1 MEAAIQARFRSPA
14 DESGS
19 VTVMAA
25 LAIVVLL
32 GAVGIGIDIGR
43 MALVKSEL
51 QKAADSGALAGA
63 RGLNMGPPFPNWTKG
78 KILATDA
85 SKKNQVDGHLV
96 TDTHVDVG
104 YWDLS
109 WKGNTTVA
117 LKSTGIVPTATD
129 VPAVR
134 VNLRRDAGQNG
145 GRLAMLFA
153 SALGFDP
160 ASVRGQTTAIILPM
174 PVNCIEAGMGFP
186 LATPETFVKTLWG
199 LDPPQ
204 TFRIGSSYHDP
215 TGGQWT
221 SFLTD
226 ANDVPTIRSLID
238 SGNPG
243 PLKVGDE
250 IYITPGTKST
260 LYNEAATR
268 IGDTVVL
275 PVVADD
281 FLTKEHTPILGFVP
295 FKITAAQGGD
305 GKFIEGHFVNDYN
318 VPGGIGAA
326 GTTNYGAKAG
336 NPKVIQ

>member
-1 MEAAIQARFRSPA
+1 MRARLRGLA

-19 VTVMAA
+19 LTVIAA
-25 LAIVVLL
+25 LAMVVLL
-32 GAVGIGIDIGR
+32 GAVALAIDIGR
-43 MALVKSEL
+43 LAVVKSEL

-63 RGLNMGPPFPNWTKG
+63 RALNMGPPFPNWTKG
-78 KILATDA
+78 QNQAIDAAT
-85 SKKNQVDGHLV
+85 KNMVAGQLIVDY
-96 TDTHVDVG
+96 HVQVG

-109 WKGNTTVA
+109 WQGNTTA
-117 LKSTGIVPTATD
+117 DLKSTGIVPGATD

-134 VNLRRDAGQNG
+134 VTIRRDTGENG
-145 GRLAMLFA
+145 GRLTMLFA

-160 ASVRGQTTAIILPM
+160 ASVGGRTTALIIPM
-174 PVNCIEAGMGFP
+174 PVNCIDAGMGFP
-186 LATPETFVKTLWG
+186 MATPETFVKTLWG

-226 ANDVPTIRSLID
+226 ANDVPTIRALID
-238 SGNPG
+238 TGNPG
-243 PLKVGDE
+243 PLKVGDQ
-250 IYITPGTKST
+250 IYITPGTKTT

-268 IGDTVVL
+268 IGDTVLL

-281 FLTKEHTPILGFVP
+281 FLTKEHTPILAFVP
-295 FKITAAQGGD
+295 FKITAAEGGD
-305 GKFIEGHFVNDYN
+305 GKYIEGHFVNDYQ
-318 VPGGIGAA
+318 VPGGIGAP

-336 NPKVIQ
+336 SPKLIQ